1 MTWTYDSA
9 PDTTTA
15 AGRRD
20 AVRLLVGD
28 TATTDQQVSD
38 EEVAFALLEAG
49 NNVYGAGA
57 WVAQA
62 IAGKYARRVSM
73 SADGVSQQFAQR
85 QKHYADLAAR
95 LEKRA
100 VEGVVGGAPSG
111 MFAGGTERGLTTDS
125 PEVLFRVGM
134 HDDPDAE
141 YATTTD
147 DLLL

>member
-28 TATTDQQVSD
+28 TETTDQQVTD
-38 EEVAFALLEAG
+38 EEIAFSLLETG

-57 WVAQA
+57 WIARA

-73 SADGVSQQFAQR
+73 GADGVSQQFGQR
-85 QKHYADLAAR
+85 QKHYTDLAVS

-100 VEGVVGGAPSG
+100 VEGVAGAAPSAI
-111 MFAGGTERGLTTDS
+111 FAGGTERGLTTDA

-141 YATTTD
+141 YSTTTD